1 VPQDRLCR
9 DSLHGVRIY
18 NGGFEMKILVTPNP
32 SAYGCTINHSARS
45 RSLLYR
51 IRGIR
56 SLLRCKEKPVALN
69 FHLAITSPPSAPLGG
84 KRKRERA

>member
-1 VPQDRLCR
+1 
-9 DSLHGVRIY
+9 
-18 NGGFEMKILVTPNP
+18 MKILVTRNLSP
-32 SAYGCTINHSARS
+32 YGCTINHSARS

-69 FHLAITSPPSAPLGG
+69 FHLAIRSPSFGTPGPTKKGEGLIVQMQRVSWVRCRGDRGLH
-84 KRKRERA
+84 E